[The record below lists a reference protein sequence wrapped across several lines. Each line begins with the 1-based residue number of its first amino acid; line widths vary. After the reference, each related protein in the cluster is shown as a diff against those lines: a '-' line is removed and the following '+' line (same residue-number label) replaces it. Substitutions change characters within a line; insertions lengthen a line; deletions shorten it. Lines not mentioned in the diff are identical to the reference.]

1 MCSDEEVSIVV
12 GEPGRSQAQLY
23 RSPREEG
30 SRTRCVLP
38 VIEATGGP
46 GHSLPISAATYS
58 FSFPSIARHP
68 WVGGCHHLLQILRP
82 TPAAPVLAPHLQGPV
97 GGAGRG
103 GQDPSSQA
111 LVEERASGGR
121 RQVPTGNPPW
131 PSLPVLVLVLVLVPI
146 LLLGGSA
153 GRGE

>member
-1 MCSDEEVSIVV
+1 M
-12 GEPGRSQAQLY
+12 
-23 RSPREEG
+23 
-30 SRTRCVLP
+30 
-38 VIEATGGP
+38 IEATGGP
-46 GHSLPISAATYS
+46 GRSLPISAATYS
-58 FSFPSIARHP
+58 VSFPSIARHP

-131 PSLPVLVLVLVLVPI
+131 PSLPLLLLLLLVLLPEAGGAAPAVRA
-146 LLLGGSA
+146 LGKIFVCFFFFFFFFPFFC
-153 GRGE
+153 